1 MMVTVK
7 KIKVLRILSRL
18 CVGGPAIHCVLL
30 TQYLPTDKYQSI
42 LIHGDLDTGDA
53 PYVYDPTLNL
63 DIRLIK
69 SMKREVGL
77 KNLWKEWKS
86 LIEIYRIIR
95 KERPD
100 IVHTHTA
107 KAGFIG
113 RIAAYF
119 AKTPIIIHTF
129 HGHVF
134 HSYFSKWKTK
144 LFLLIE
150 RRLAKISDG
159 IIAISEQQKYELGT
173 VFKVCKPEK
182 IKVIPLGFDL
192 TPFFTDTEAKRKD
205 FRTRYKLQDDELAI
219 GLIGRMVPIKNH
231 ALLIRAIA
239 FIQEKK
245 NVDTS
250 KLRFFLIGDGAERKN
265 IENLCQSLNIP
276 FADANHKDFEPCLV
290 TFTGYQ
296 NRIDWVNAGLDIIV
310 LTSKNEGTP
319 VSLIEAQASG
329 VPVVSTRVG
338 GIENI
343 VIENETALLCE
354 SDNLEE
360 FTEKLLFLIQNTEA
374 RTAMQNKGRE
384 HVLQKYHY
392 TRLVQD
398 IDQYYQTFIYGRD
411 IQASKKD

>member
-1 MMVTVK
+1 MK
-7 KIKVLRILSRL
+7 KVKVLRILSRL

-30 TQYLPTDKYQSI
+30 TQHLHKDKYEST

-53 PYVYDPTLNL
+53 PYLYDASLQS

-69 SMKREVGL
+69 NMKREVGL
-77 KNLWKEWKS
+77 KNIWKEWKS
-86 LIEIYRIIR
+86 LWEVYRIIR
-95 KERPD
+95 MERPD

-119 AKTPIIIHTF
+119 AKTPVIIHTF

-134 HSYFSKWKTK
+134 HSYFSKWKTR
-144 LFLLIE
+144 LFLFIE

-159 IIAISEQQKYELGT
+159 IIAISEQQKHELGT

-192 TPFFTDTEAKRKD
+192 TPFFTDTETKKDD
-205 FRTRYKLQDDELAI
+205 FRTKYKIAEDELAI
-219 GLIGRMVPIKNH
+219 GLVGRMVPIKNH
-231 ALLIRAIA
+231 ALFIQAIA
-239 FIQEKK
+239 HIMQNKEI
-245 NVDTS
+245 NIS
-250 KLRFFLIGDGAERKN
+250 KFRFFLIGDGVERKN
-265 IENLCQSLNIP
+265 IENLCKSLQIP
-276 FADANHKDFEPCLV
+276 FSDASQTDFSPCVL

-296 NRIDWVNAGLDIIV
+296 NRIDWVNAGLDILV

-329 VPVVSTRVG
+329 LPVVSTRVG
-338 GIENI
+338 GVENI

-354 SDNLEE
+354 SDNLQE
-360 FTEKLLFLIQNTEA
+360 FTEKLLYLIKNPEKRA
-374 RTAMQNKGRE
+374 SMCGKGRK

-392 TRLVQD
+392 TRLIQD
-398 IDQYYQTFIYGRD
+398 IDQYYQSLLYGRN
-411 IQASKKD
+411 I

>member
-1 MMVTVK
+1 M
-7 KIKVLRILSRL
+7 LRILSRL

-30 TQYLPTDKYQSI
+30 TQHLPQDKYESI

-53 PYVYDPTLNL
+53 PYLYDTSLPS

-86 LIEIYRIIR
+86 LREIYRIIR
-95 KERPD
+95 KEKPD

-113 RIAAYF
+113 RFAAYF

-144 LFLLIE
+144 LFLFIE

-159 IIAISEQQKYELGT
+159 IIAISEQQKHELGT
-173 VFKVCKPEK
+173 VFKVCKLEK

-192 TPFFTDTEAKRKD
+192 TPFFTDTENKRKD
-205 FRTRYKLQDDELAI
+205 FRTRYKIKDDELAI
-219 GLIGRMVPIKNH
+219 GLVGRMVPIKNH
-231 ALLIRAIA
+231 ALFIQAIA
-239 FIQEKK
+239 RILDNKEVQG
-245 NVDTS
+245 S

-265 IENLCQSLNIP
+265 IESLCNTLNIP
-276 FADANHKDFEPCLV
+276 FSDASQTDFIPATI

-296 NRIDWVNAGLDIIV
+296 NKIDWVNAGLDILV

-329 VPVVSTRVG
+329 LPVISTRVG
-338 GIENI
+338 GVENI

-354 SDNLEE
+354 SNNLNE
-360 FTEKLLFLIQNTEA
+360 FTEKLLYLIQNSEK
-374 RTAMQNKGRE
+374 REGMRGKGRQ

-398 IDQYYQTFIYGRD
+398 IDQYYQLLLYGRD
-411 IQASKKD
+411 I

>member
-1 MMVTVK
+1 MK
-7 KIKVLRILSRL
+7 KVKVLRILSRL

-30 TQYLPTDKYQSI
+30 TQHLPQDKYESI

-53 PYVYDPTLNL
+53 PYLYDTSLPS

-77 KNLWKEWKS
+77 KNTWKEWKS
-86 LIEIYRIIR
+86 LREVYRIIR
-95 KERPD
+95 KEKPD

-113 RIAAYF
+113 RFAAYF

-144 LFLLIE
+144 LFLFIE

-159 IIAISEQQKYELGT
+159 IIAISEQQKHELGT

-192 TPFFTDTEAKRKD
+192 TPFFTDTENKRKD
-205 FRTRYKLQDDELAI
+205 FRTRYKIKDDELAI
-219 GLIGRMVPIKNH
+219 GLVGRMVPIKNH
-231 ALLIRAIA
+231 ALFIQAIA
-239 FIQEKK
+239 RILDNKEVQS
-245 NVDTS
+245 S
-250 KLRFFLIGDGAERKN
+250 KLRFFLVGDGAERKN
-265 IENLCQSLNIP
+265 IENLCNTLNIS
-276 FADANHKDFEPCLV
+276 FSDANQIDFIPATI

-296 NRIDWVNAGLDIIV
+296 NRIDWVNAGLDILV

-329 VPVVSTRVG
+329 LPVVSTRVG
-338 GIENI
+338 GVENI
-343 VIENETALLCE
+343 VIENETALLCQ
-354 SDNLEE
+354 SDNLNE
-360 FTEKLLFLIQNTEA
+360 FTEKLLYLIQNPEK
-374 RTAMQNKGRE
+374 RENMRGKGRQN
-384 HVLQKYHY
+384 VLQKYHY

-398 IDQYYQTFIYGRD
+398 IDQYYQLLLYGRD
-411 IQASKKD
+411 I

>member
-1 MMVTVK
+1 MK
-7 KIKVLRILSRL
+7 KVKVLRILSRL

-30 TQYLPTDKYQSI
+30 TQYLPKDKYESI

-53 PYVYDPTLNL
+53 PYAYNPELSI

-69 SMKREVGL
+69 SMKREVGI
-77 KNLWKEWKS
+77 KNIWKEWKS
-86 LIEIYRIIR
+86 LREVYRIIR

-129 HGHVF
+129 HGHAF
-134 HSYFSKWKTK
+134 HSYFNKWKTR
-144 LFLLIE
+144 LFLFIE

-182 IKVIPLGFDL
+182 IQVIPLGFDL
-192 TPFFTDTEAKRKD
+192 TPFFTDTETKRKD
-205 FRTRYKLQDDELAI
+205 FRTRYKVKDDELAV

-231 ALLIRAIA
+231 TLFIRAIA
-239 FIQEKK
+239 NILQNKET
-245 NVDTS
+245 DTS

-265 IENLCQSLNIP
+265 IENLCTDLNIP
-276 FADANHKDFEPCLV
+276 FSDARQTDFTPATI

-338 GIENI
+338 GVENI
-343 VIENETALLCE
+343 VLENETALLCE
-354 SDNLEE
+354 SDNLNE
-360 FTEKLLFLIQNTEA
+360 FTEKLLYLIQNPEK
-374 RTAMQNKGRE
+374 RKSMQGKGRE
-384 HVLQKYHY
+384 HVLHKYHY

-398 IDQYYQTFIYGRD
+398 IDNYYQSLLYGRD
-411 IQASKKD
+411 IQTSEKN

>member
-1 MMVTVK
+1 MK
-7 KIKVLRILSRL
+7 KVKVLRILSRL

-30 TQYLPTDKYQSI
+30 TQHLPQDKYESI

-53 PYVYDPTLNL
+53 PYLYDTSLPS

-77 KNLWKEWKS
+77 KNTWKEWKS
-86 LIEIYRIIR
+86 LREVYRIIR
-95 KERPD
+95 KEKPD

-113 RIAAYF
+113 RFAAYF

-144 LFLLIE
+144 LFLFIE

-159 IIAISEQQKYELGT
+159 IIAISEQQKHELGT

-192 TPFFTDTEAKRKD
+192 TPFFTDTENKRKD
-205 FRTRYKLQDDELAI
+205 FRTRYKIKDDELAI
-219 GLIGRMVPIKNH
+219 GLVGRMVPIKNH
-231 ALLIRAIA
+231 ALFIQAIA
-239 FIQEKK
+239 RILDNKEVQS
-245 NVDTS
+245 S
-250 KLRFFLIGDGAERKN
+250 KLRFFLVGDGAERKN
-265 IENLCQSLNIP
+265 IENLCNTLNIS
-276 FADANHKDFEPCLV
+276 FSDANQIDFIPATI

-296 NRIDWVNAGLDIIV
+296 NKIDWVNAGLDILV

-329 VPVVSTRVG
+329 LPVVSTRVG
-338 GIENI
+338 GVENI
-343 VIENETALLCE
+343 VIENETALLCQ
-354 SDNLEE
+354 SDNLNE
-360 FTEKLLFLIQNTEA
+360 FTEKLLYLIQNPEK
-374 RTAMQNKGRE
+374 RENMRGKGRQN
-384 HVLQKYHY
+384 VLPKYHY

-398 IDQYYQTFIYGRD
+398 IDQYYQLLLYGRD
-411 IQASKKD
+411 I

>member
-1 MMVTVK
+1 MK

-30 TQYLPTDKYQSI
+30 TKYLPSDKYDSI

-53 PYVYDPTLNL
+53 PYLYDTSSNP

-86 LIEIYRIIR
+86 FMEIYHIIR

-113 RIAAYF
+113 RIAAFF
-119 AKTPIIIHTF
+119 AKTPVIIHTF

-144 LFLLIE
+144 LFLFIE

-159 IIAISEQQKYELGT
+159 IIAISEQQKHELGT

-182 IKVIPLGFDL
+182 IKVVPLGFDL
-192 TPFFTDTEAKRKD
+192 TPFFTDTENKRKN
-205 FRTRYKLQDDELAI
+205 FRTRYKLQEEELAV
-219 GLIGRMVPIKNH
+219 GLVGRMVPVKNH
-231 ALLIRAIA
+231 ELFIRAIA
-239 FIQEKK
+239 AIQQSK
-245 NVDTS
+245 NTDIS

-265 IENLCQSLNIP
+265 IENLCHSLQIP
-276 FADANHKDFEPCLV
+276 FSDANQADFKPCLI

-296 NRIDWVNAGLDIIV
+296 NHIDWVNAGLDILV

-329 VPVVSTRVG
+329 IPIVSTRVG
-338 GIENI
+338 GIEN
-343 VIENETALLCE
+343 VVTENETALLCE
-354 SDNLEE
+354 SDNVKE
-360 FTEKLLFLIQNTEA
+360 FTEKLLMLIENPEK
-374 RTAMQNKGRE
+374 RKGMSGKGKV

-398 IDQYYQTFIYGRD
+398 IDQYYQSLLYGGD
-411 IQASKKD
+411 I

>member
-1 MMVTVK
+1 MK

-30 TQYLPTDKYQSI
+30 TQHLPKEKYESI
-42 LIHGDLDTGDA
+42 LIHGDLDKGDA
-53 PYVYDPTLNL
+53 PYVYDHHLQM

-69 SMKREVGL
+69 NMKREVGL
-77 KNLWKEWKS
+77 KNLWKEWKAF
-86 LIEIYRIIR
+86 IEVYRIIR
-95 KERPD
+95 RERPD

-107 KAGFIG
+107 KAGFTG
-113 RIAAYF
+113 RLAAYL

-134 HSYFSKWKTK
+134 HSYFSSWKTK
-144 LFLLIE
+144 LFLFIE

-159 IIAISEQQKYELGT
+159 IIAISQLQKKELGE

-192 TPFFTDTEAKRKD
+192 TPFFTDTESKRKE
-205 FRTRYKLQDDELAI
+205 FRTRYNVQDNELAI
-219 GLIGRMVPIKNH
+219 GLIGRMVPVKNH
-231 ALLIRAIA
+231 ALLIQAIA
-239 FIQEKK
+239 NIQQNKT
-245 NVDTS
+245 VDIS

-265 IENLCQSLNIP
+265 IEHLCKSLQIP
-276 FADANHKDFEPCLV
+276 FTDANSKDFTPSLV

-329 VPVVSTRVG
+329 VPVLSTRVG

-343 VIENETALLCE
+343 VTENETALLCE
-354 SDNLEE
+354 SDNLQE
-360 FTEKLLFLIQNTEA
+360 FTQKLLYLIQNPELR
-374 RTAMQNKGRE
+374 RTMQNKGRQYVTE
-384 HVLQKYHY
+384 TYHY

-398 IDQYYQTFIYGRD
+398 IDQYYQTLLYGRD
-411 IQASKKD
+411 IQTPKEN

>member
-1 MMVTVK
+1 MK

-30 TQYLPTDKYQSI
+30 TQHLPKEKYESI
-42 LIHGDLDTGDA
+42 LIHGDLDIGDA
-53 PYVYDPTLNL
+53 PYSYDVTLGL

-69 SMKREVGL
+69 QMKREVGL
-77 KNLWKEWKS
+77 KNLWKEWNS
-86 LIEIYRIIR
+86 FVEIYRIIR

-134 HSYFSKWKTK
+134 HSYFSKWKTR
-144 LFLLIE
+144 LFLWIE
-150 RRLAKISDG
+150 RQLAKISDG

-173 VFKVCKPEK
+173 VFKVCKPDK

-192 TPFFTDTEAKRKD
+192 TPFITDTAVKRAD
-205 FRTRYKLQDDELAI
+205 FRHRYKIQEDELAI
-219 GLIGRMVPIKNH
+219 GLIGRMVPVKNH
-231 ALLIRAIA
+231 TL
-239 FIQEKK
+239 FIQTIHTLQQNK
-245 NVDTS
+245 DIDAS
-250 KLRFFLIGDGAERKN
+250 KLRFFLIGDGIERKN
-265 IENLCQSLNIP
+265 IENLCLSLQIP
-276 FADANHKDFEPCLV
+276 FCDANTPDFSPSLI

-296 NRIDWVNAGLDIIV
+296 HKIDWVNAGLDIIV

-329 VPVVSTRVG
+329 VPIVSTRVG
-338 GIENI
+338 GVENI
-343 VIENETALLCE
+343 VLESETALLCE
-354 SDNLEE
+354 KDNLEE
-360 FTEKLLFLIQNTEA
+360 FTEKLLYLIQHSEVRN
-374 RTAMQNKGRE
+374 AMQDKGKT
-384 HVLQKYHY
+384 HVLRKYHY

-398 IDQYYQTFIYGRD
+398 IDEYYQHLIYGRD
-411 IQASKKD
+411 IQTAEEN

>member
-1 MMVTVK
+1 MK
-7 KIKVLRILSRL
+7 KVKVLRILSRL

-30 TQYLPTDKYQSI
+30 TQHLPQDKYESI

-53 PYVYDPTLNL
+53 PYLYDTSLPS

-77 KNLWKEWKS
+77 KNTWKEWKS
-86 LIEIYRIIR
+86 LREVYRIIR
-95 KERPD
+95 KEKPD

-113 RIAAYF
+113 RFAAYF

-144 LFLLIE
+144 LFLFIE

-159 IIAISEQQKYELGT
+159 IIAISEQQKHELGT

-192 TPFFTDTEAKRKD
+192 TPFFTDTENKRKD
-205 FRTRYKLQDDELAI
+205 FRTRYKIKDDELAI
-219 GLIGRMVPIKNH
+219 GLVGRMVPIKNH
-231 ALLIRAIA
+231 ALFIQAIA
-239 FIQEKK
+239 RILDNKEVQS
-245 NVDTS
+245 S
-250 KLRFFLIGDGAERKN
+250 KLRFFLVGDGAERKN
-265 IENLCQSLNIP
+265 IENLCNTLNIS
-276 FADANHKDFEPCLV
+276 FSDANQIDFIPATI

-296 NRIDWVNAGLDIIV
+296 NRIDWVNAGLDILV

-329 VPVVSTRVG
+329 LPVVSTRVG
-338 GIENI
+338 GVENI
-343 VIENETALLCE
+343 VIENETALLCQ
-354 SDNLEE
+354 SDNLNE
-360 FTEKLLFLIQNTEA
+360 FTEKLLYLIQNPEK
-374 RTAMQNKGRE
+374 RENMRGKGRQN
-384 HVLQKYHY
+384 VLPKYHY

-398 IDQYYQTFIYGRD
+398 IDQYYQLLLYGRD
-411 IQASKKD
+411 I